1 MEKITK
7 IDGYYFRKKRLINH
21 YTLEH
26 LSSITKMHSS
36 YLNKI
41 EKEKI
46 IPSQR
51 KLLKLLHIYNVKIY
65 EFEQSNFSTEYF
77 NVFMKKLYYMKFYE
91 NNHDYLLTE
100 IKKNKNSRYIAHLDL
115 INCCYKMLYAKED
128 QNFKIEEKLIFEYL
142 QSFEPFEQEFFLLC
156 EMIYHARKRDKDIY
170 NQCLSLL
177 NKIKQP
183 QWLGLKLYAELNAN
197 FYFQNLSNFLTNISL
212 CKKKYFEEKNQNRYN
227 STLLFEAMFY
237 HKINCLDKAIQTY
250 EILSTR
256 YHDSNDLNNYG
267 ICQHNIGSL
276 YSERKEFK
284 LAINHYEN
292 AIQHLHENDT
302 FFELAWCY
310 YQNGNKKNC
319 KKSLNLGLKTDTQ
332 YTAYTLL
339 IKWLLI
345 MLDSP
350 NSKRSLNILLKIEK
364 EYFDT
369 LGPNAQKLLYIAISN
384 YYTSV
389 KDFQKSNEYLKK
401 LSTNFVNSIIDIN

>member
-1 MEKITK
+1 M
-7 IDGYYFRKKRLINH
+7 DAYFFKKKRIENNL
-21 YTLEH
+21 TLNE
-26 LSSITKMHSS
+26 LSIKCGLTNS

-41 EKEKI
+41 EKQTIHPNPRKMKI
-46 IPSQR
+46 
-51 KLLKLLHIYNVKIY
+51 LLHNYCIKEYS
-65 EFEQSNFSTEYF
+65 FMQFSSSSNYIL
-77 NVFMKKLYYMKFYE
+77 NIMKKLYYMKFYE

-183 QWLGLKLYAELNAN
+183 QWLGLKLYAELNEN

-389 KDFQKSNEYLKK
+389 KNFQKSNEYLKK